1 MYMGRIYNVV
11 FEGTNAPET
20 ASSKVYYYDWGVLP
34 DGQYKV
40 TFSFSSRIQT
50 LTNTTV
56 ANIFMDLGQFLP
68 QATVNGSTPRIDYLG
83 SLKYSGTGTNQFL
96 FAGVTDNPPIYLNT
110 RPMNN
115 NVHILIQ
122 NNTVAEQT
130 YGIVNDA
137 YTLCLSF
144 EYLG

>member
-1 MYMGRIYNVV
+1 MGRIYNIV
-11 FEGTNAPET
+11 FQGEVAPET
-20 ASSKVYYYDWGVLP
+20 ASSKVFYYDWGKLP
-34 DGQYKV
+34 DGPYKV
-40 TFSFSSRIQT
+40 TFSFSVRDQT

-68 QATVNGSTPRIDYLG
+68 QATVIGATPRIDYLG
-83 SLKYSGTGTNQFL
+83 SLFYSGTGTSKHL
-96 FAGVTDNPPIYLNT
+96 YAGINDNPPIYLNT

-115 NVHILIQ
+115 TVAIRIF

-130 YGIVNDA
+130 YGIVNNQ

-144 EYLG
+144 EKL